1 MGRAID
7 LFVTYRFIKLLVTP
21 FEKTDAYRLGIIDA
35 DGKRIL
41 VPGTTNKPTPLRT
54 VEEKS
59 AYTVLHKLVFNI
71 KKIFAKVPGLRTKL
85 GTYAA
90 ALFLL
95 KDTFKESVDDPDIFE
110 KEFMKYLKE
119 QGYEIDD
126 TISEEVIGFG
136 EVLPKGE
143 YKLAN
148 DILNKEEEEL
158 SAKKGDKVVAF
169 DDEAP
174 VDTILG
180 VDIFPVVHV
189 KTQEKI
195 YSGNEREKIISYTL
209 TSIQTILAQ
218 NRFAKI
224 AYEYF
229 KSLKEPY
236 VSPIASNI
244 IKPIILMSLIK
255 LKVKN
260 KLEFTNMNLKKSLN
274 SIKNKI
280 GEILGHY
287 PNLLVNISE
296 LTPKAIP
303 SSDIIKKYQRN
314 L

>member
-21 FEKTDAYRLGIIDA
+21 FEKTDAFKLGIIDA

-41 VPGTTNKPTPLRT
+41 EPGTSNKPTTLRT

-71 KKIFAKVPGLRTKL
+71 KKIFGKVPGLRTKL

-119 QGYEIDD
+119 EGYEIDNS
-126 TISEEVIGFG
+126 ISEEVIGFG
-136 EVLPKGE
+136 EVLPKGD

-158 SAKKGDKVVAF
+158 SAKKGDKVVAY

-174 VDTILG
+174 IDTILG

-195 YSGNEREKIISYTL
+195 YVG
-209 TSIQTILAQ
+209 
-218 NRFAKI
+218 
-224 AYEYF
+224 
-229 KSLKEPY
+229 
-236 VSPIASNI
+236 
-244 IKPIILMSLIK
+244 
-255 LKVKN
+255 
-260 KLEFTNMNLKKSLN
+260 LED
-274 SIKNKI
+274 
-280 GEILGHY
+280 
-287 PNLLVNISE
+287 LV
-296 LTPKAIP
+296 
-303 SSDIIKKYQRN
+303 Q
-314 L
+314 